1 MIEITLKVDRV
12 DYDALAELL
21 LPALLG
27 QMEQNSLGRIFVRS
41 PEAAQGAA
49 TKLLAR
55 LSQEKKDELLAKYL
69 NQNRDKAEKAL
80 EEMAGRSGVSLRV
93 CDISA
98 KSC

>member
-49 TKLLAR
+49 KKLLAR
-55 LSQEKKDELLAKYL
+55 LSQEKKDELLVKYL